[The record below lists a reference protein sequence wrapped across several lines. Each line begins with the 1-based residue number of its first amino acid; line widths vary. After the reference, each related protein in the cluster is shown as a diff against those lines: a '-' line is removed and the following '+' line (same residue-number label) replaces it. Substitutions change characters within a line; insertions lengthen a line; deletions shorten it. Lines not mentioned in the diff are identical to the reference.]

1 MRYPLTHSSSKLES
15 IWSVL
20 DTPATTQK
28 DGIHA
33 APTGLLIDAGDVL
46 AGVDVESNRH
56 LLIPLLPGE
65 AFAQDL
71 SGDVIQ
77 LRRVDRNHTAYVST
91 VCTSRELDDVFAQFA
106 KEICAD
112 LAEAPS
118 AVGHVVAAMARW
130 KRLFAE
136 SSRRGQL
143 TEPQLIGLLAEL
155 HLLEEILK
163 EDAGR
168 SLAVWTGPDNSQHD
182 FRSGLAA
189 AEVKATMAREG
200 RRIPISSVE
209 QLHAPQGCSLTLAH
223 TRFERHDAG
232 DSLPAAVDRIL
243 ALNVEQGQFE
253 KKLLEAGYRRKH
265 RTLYAGNRYR
275 IVDRRFYDVLDP
287 TFPKITPLS
296 FAGGVVPAGVERLTY
311 TVDVTNE
318 PPYPLDAG
326 TIAAVLHELAGG
338 S

>member
-1 MRYPLTHSSSKLES
+1 MTPNSAKLES

-20 DTPATTQK
+20 DTPATTHK
-28 DGIHA
+28 NGIHA
-33 APTGLLIDAGDVL
+33 APTGLSIDAGDVL
-46 AGVDVESNRH
+46 AGVDAESNRH

-71 SGDVIQ
+71 SGDAVQ
-77 LRRVDRNHTAYVST
+77 LRRVDRNRTAYVST
-91 VCTSRELDDVFAQFA
+91 VCISRELDDVFAQFA

-112 LAEAPS
+112 LADAPS
-118 AVGHVVAAMARW
+118 AVGHVVAAVARW
-130 KRLFAE
+130 KRLFADA
-136 SSRRGQL
+136 SRRGPL
-143 TEPQLIGLLAEL
+143 TEAQLIGLLAEL

-163 EDAGR
+163 EDPVR

-182 FRSGLAA
+182 FRSRLAA

-200 RRIPISSVE
+200 RRIRISSVE
-209 QLHAPQGCSLTLAH
+209 QLHAPQDCSLTLAH
-223 TRFERHDAG
+223 TRFERHDSG
-232 DSLPAAVDRIL
+232 DSLPASVDRIL
-243 ALNVEQGQFE
+243 ALNVEQGGFE

-265 RTLYAGNRYR
+265 DPLYALDRYR

-287 TFPKITPLS
+287 TFPKITPAS
-296 FAGGVVPAGVERLTY
+296 FIGGILPAGVESLTY

-326 TIAAVLHELAGG
+326 TVAAVLHDLAGG